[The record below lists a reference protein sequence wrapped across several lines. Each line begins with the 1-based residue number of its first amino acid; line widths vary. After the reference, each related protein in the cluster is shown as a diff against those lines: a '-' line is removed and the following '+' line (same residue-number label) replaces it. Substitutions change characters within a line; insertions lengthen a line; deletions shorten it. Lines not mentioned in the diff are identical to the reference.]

1 MKITEKII
9 IDNYLRPLTFK
20 NKESLNLL
28 DDVYFDKKK
37 KLFSLQTLLLK
48 ASIFYI
54 VPDLKNFVKK
64 IFRATISDIL
74 CKGAKP
80 TVYFFIFGN

>member
-48 ASIFYI
+48 ASIFYML
-54 VPDLKNFVKK
+54 PNLKN
-64 IFRATISDIL
+64 L
-74 CKGAKP
+74 
-80 TVYFFIFGN
+80 